1 VIARKHEQTIADAL
15 ADTPVVLLVGPRQCG
30 KSTLADQFQTSGRRR
45 VTLDDPDA
53 FSLAKTDPKGFLKTF
68 TGPLII
74 DEVQRA
80 PELFLALKQEV
91 DRARQPGMYLLT
103 GSANILAFPKVADSL
118 AGRMEVIDLLPFSR
132 CETDNTD
139 ADIVDRL
146 FAVDWNPPAYRPGL
160 ESDIVRGGFPE
171 PRLRISPSRRT
182 GWFQS
187 YVRTLLDRDVRDL
200 AQIEGLAHLPRL
212 LTMLAMKVGQP
223 LNASTLA
230 VETGIAYTSLKRY
243 LTLLEKVF
251 LLDLVPAW
259 SFEMEKA
266 LTKSPKAFLVDTG
279 LLCHLQN
286 LDERTLDDP
295 IRSLPLLRNHVALEL
310 RKQIGWSTTRPWLLH
325 LRTVRHLEVDFVL
338 EAPGGDIVG
347 IALKSGPSAGL
358 ADIEGL
364 RYLQELAG
372 PRFRRGVVLHR
383 GEEWSPLAPDIWSG
397 PVSSM

>member
-1 VIARKHEQTIADAL
+1 MHQQTIADAL

-30 KSTLADQFQTSGRRR
+30 KSTLADEFQTEQRRR

-53 FSLAKTDPKGFLKTF
+53 FSLARTDPKGFLRTF

-91 DRARQPGMYLLT
+91 DRTREAGRYLLT
-103 GSANILAFPKVADSL
+103 GSANILAFPKIADSL
-118 AGRMEVIDLLPFSR
+118 AGRMEVIDLMPFSR
-132 CETDNTD
+132 SETDGTTPD
-139 ADIVDRL
+139 FVDRL
-146 FAVDWNPPAYRPGL
+146 FAPEWEHPKARGGL
-160 ESDIVRGGFPE
+160 ESAIVKGGFPE
-171 PRLRISPSRRT
+171 PRLRVSGPRRA

-200 AQIEGLAHLPRL
+200 AQIEGLAQLPRL

-251 LLDLVPAW
+251 LLQLVPAW

-266 LTKSPKAFLVDTG
+266 LAKSPKAFLVDTG

-295 IRSLPLLRNHVALEL
+295 IRALPLLRNHVALEL
-310 RKQIGWSTTRPWLLH
+310 RKQIGWSQTRPWLLH

-338 EAPGGDIVG
+338 EAPGGDVVG
-347 IALKSGPSAGL
+347 ITLKSGPSAGL

-397 PVSSM
+397 PISSL